1 MKLYNLLSLRTL
13 KARPMRSILSMLS
26 IMIGVAGILALS
38 ISNEAAM
45 ASITA
50 LFEQSSGRSDLMI
63 TAASGDNGFSSNIL
77 RVVSNIAGVRSISPI
92 VKVNTAFPD
101 QQNEEALQVSFFNTA
116 QAGLLLFGIQPDLDL
131 IIRDYKITEG
141 RFLNPDSD
149 NLEIILVENL
159 ANDNEIQVGDRV
171 KLLSPNGLET
181 FKVVGLIAREGVG
194 QTNNGNFGVIHLLT
208 AQKVF
213 NRKDVFDQLDIM
225 LQDHIEGNRV
235 EEKRLEIQKRI
246 GTDHAVTYPAGQGQ
260 RMSQML
266 SNYQIGLNF
275 LSAIALFVGAFLIY
289 NAFTMTV
296 VERTYEYG
304 MLRTIGMSKRQVT
317 STVLFDSV
325 LLGLVGSLLGVAVG
339 ILGARGLASLMGN
352 LLGTDL
358 VGTMSVPIG
367 SLFMSLVIGM
377 GVTVVSA
384 LLPAIKAGKISPIAA
399 LRIRGLKKEGFFS
412 KWGGL
417 IGAALLLISTVLL
430 IWNPIPD
437 DPLFRVGSM
446 TVFLMFTGVTLI
458 IPATLQWWQKATQT
472 IMKKV
477 YGNSG
482 LIGNRNLERSKSRT
496 TLTVTALLVGVAMIL
511 IVRAMTSSFAADL
524 KVWINAYMGGDLYVS
539 SSVPLRSELARQL
552 GSIDGV
558 EAATPVHYQSVEL
571 QLPNNTQ
578 ENLTY
583 MAVDPATYTR
593 VTSFVFSGDE
603 TNAEQAL
610 SQLNAGG
617 TVFVSSVLS
626 EKFGYRAG
634 DQIVLKTP
642 SGLRSFDIG
651 GVVVD
656 FYNQGLVITGNW
668 QDMRRYFR
676 ANEVS
681 TILIKVQDEQTIS
694 NVQSTID
701 ALYGKRYQ
709 LSIEAN
715 TAVKERIFNLMD
727 QAFIMFDMMAVLA
740 VIVASLG
747 IVNTLTM
754 NVMER
759 TREIGMLRA
768 IGMTQQ
774 QVRQMILAEA
784 GLMGIMGGLL
794 GLVFGIFLSRI
805 FLFGMTAMSGYKIDL
820 VIPIAGIITGLIVSL
835 VISQLAALQPAKRA
849 ATINILD
856 AIHYE

>member
-13 KARPMRSILSMLS
+13 KSRPMRSILSMLS

>member
-116 QAGLLLFGIQPDLDL
+116 KAGLLLFGIQPDLDL

-159 ANDNEIQVGDRV
+159 ANDNKIQVGDRV

-225 LQDHIEGNRV
+225 LQDQIEGNRV

>member
-1 MKLYNLLSLRTL
+1 
-13 KARPMRSILSMLS
+13 
-26 IMIGVAGILALS
+26 
-38 ISNEAAM
+38 
-45 ASITA
+45 
-50 LFEQSSGRSDLMI
+50 
-63 TAASGDNGFSSNIL
+63 
-77 RVVSNIAGVRSISPI
+77 
-92 VKVNTAFPD
+92 
-101 QQNEEALQVSFFNTA
+101 
-116 QAGLLLFGIQPDLDL
+116 
-131 IIRDYKITEG
+131 
-141 RFLNPDSD
+141 
-149 NLEIILVENL
+149 
-159 ANDNEIQVGDRV
+159 
-171 KLLSPNGLET
+171 
-181 FKVVGLIAREGVG
+181 
-194 QTNNGNFGVIHLLT
+194 
-208 AQKVF
+208 
-213 NRKDVFDQLDIM
+213 
-225 LQDHIEGNRV
+225 
-235 EEKRLEIQKRI
+235 
-246 GTDHAVTYPAGQGQ
+246 
-260 RMSQML
+260 
-266 SNYQIGLNF
+266 
-275 LSAIALFVGAFLIY
+275 
-289 NAFTMTV
+289 
-296 VERTYEYG
+296 
-304 MLRTIGMSKRQVT
+304 
-317 STVLFDSV
+317 
-325 LLGLVGSLLGVAVG
+325 
-339 ILGARGLASLMGN
+339 
-352 LLGTDL
+352 
-358 VGTMSVPIG
+358 
-367 SLFMSLVIGM
+367 
-377 GVTVVSA
+377 
-384 LLPAIKAGKISPIAA
+384 
-399 LRIRGLKKEGFFS
+399 
-412 KWGGL
+412 
-417 IGAALLLISTVLL
+417 
-430 IWNPIPD
+430 
-437 DPLFRVGSM
+437 
-446 TVFLMFTGVTLI
+446 
-458 IPATLQWWQKATQT
+458 
-472 IMKKV
+472 MKKV

-668 QDMRRYFR
+668 QDMRRYCR

-681 TILIKVQDEQTIS
+681 TILIKVQNEQTIS

>member
-50 LFEQSSGRSDLMI
+50 LFEQSSGRSDLMV
-63 TAASGDNGFSSNIL
+63 TAASGDNGFSANIV
-77 RVVSNIAGVRSISPI
+77 RVVSNIAGVGSLSPI

-101 QQNEEALQVSFFNTA
+101 QQNEEALQVSFFSTA
-116 QAGLLLFGIQPDLDL
+116 QAGLLLYGIQPGLDL
-131 IIRDYKITEG
+131 SIRDYKITEG

-149 NLEIILVENL
+149 SFEIVLVENL
-159 ANDNEIQVGDRV
+159 ANDKELKVGDRL

-181 FKVVGLIAREGVG
+181 FRVVGLIAREGIG
-194 QTNNGNFGVIHLLT
+194 QTNNGSFGVIHLST

-213 NRKDVFDQLDIM
+213 NRRDVFDQLDIM
-225 LQDHIEGNRV
+225 LQDNIEGNRV

-246 GTDHAVTYPAGQGQ
+246 GADYAVTYPAGQGQ

-304 MLRTIGMSKRQVT
+304 MLRTIGMTKRQVT
-317 STVLFDSV
+317 SIVLFDSI
-325 LLGLVGSLLGVAVG
+325 LLGLAGSLLGMAAG

-358 VGTMSVPIG
+358 VGTMRVPIG
-367 SLFMSLVIGM
+367 SLFFSLFIGI

-384 LLPAIKAGKISPIAA
+384 LIPAIKAGKISPIAA

-417 IGAALLLISTVLL
+417 LGAALLLISTVLL

-437 DPLFRVGSM
+437 DPLFRVGSI

-458 IPATLQWWQKATQT
+458 IPATLPWWQKATQT
-472 IMKKV
+472 LMKKV

-524 KVWINAYMGGDLYVS
+524 KIWINAYMGGDLYVS

-552 GSIDGV
+552 GNIDGV
-558 EAATPVHYQSVEL
+558 KAATPVHYQAVEL
-571 QLPNNTQ
+571 LLPDNSQ
-578 ENLTY
+578 ENLTF

-603 TNAEQAL
+603 TNADQAL
-610 SQLNAGG
+610 AKLNAGG

-626 EKFGYRAG
+626 EKFGYQAG
-634 DQIVLKTP
+634 DQIILKTP
-642 SGLRSFDIG
+642 SGLRSFDVG

-676 ANEVS
+676 VNEVS
-681 TILIKVQDEQTIS
+681 TILIKVQDGQTIS
-694 NVQSTID
+694 DVQSNID
-701 ALYGKRYQ
+701 DLYGKRYQ

-715 TAVKERIFNLMD
+715 TAVKERIFNLLD
-727 QAFIMFDMMAVLA
+727 QAFMMFDMMAVLA

-768 IGMTQQ
+768 IGMTQP

-784 GLMGIMGGLL
+784 GLMGIMGGLI
-794 GLVFGIFLSRI
+794 GLIFGVLLTRI
-805 FLFGMTAMSGYKIDL
+805 FLFGMTAMSGYKIAL
-820 VIPIAGIITGLIVSL
+820 VIPIAGVITGLIVAL

-849 ATINILD
+849 TTINILD

>member
-13 KARPMRSILSMLS
+13 KSRPMRSILSMLS

-668 QDMRRYFR
+668 QDMRRYCR

>member
-1 MKLYNLLSLRTL
+1 LKLYNLLSLRTL
-13 KARPMRSILSMLS
+13 KSRPMRSILSMLS

>member
-1 MKLYNLLSLRTL
+1 
-13 KARPMRSILSMLS
+13 MRSILSMLS

-634 DQIVLKTP
+634 NQIVLKTP

>member
-1 MKLYNLLSLRTL
+1 
-13 KARPMRSILSMLS
+13 MRSILSMLS

-225 LQDHIEGNRV
+225 LQDQIEGNRV

-603 TNAEQAL
+603 TNAVQAL

>member
-1 MKLYNLLSLRTL
+1 
-13 KARPMRSILSMLS
+13 MRSILSMLS

-101 QQNEEALQVSFFNTA
+101 QQNEEALQVSFFTTA
-116 QAGLLLFGIQPDLDL
+116 KAGLLLFGIQPDLDL

-159 ANDNEIQVGDRV
+159 ANDNKIQVGDRV

-358 VGTMSVPIG
+358 VGTMNVPIG

>member
-1 MKLYNLLSLRTL
+1 
-13 KARPMRSILSMLS
+13 MRSILSMLS

-116 QAGLLLFGIQPDLDL
+116 KAGLLLFGIQPDLDL

-358 VGTMSVPIG
+358 VGTMNVPIG

>member
-1 MKLYNLLSLRTL
+1 
-13 KARPMRSILSMLS
+13 MRSILSMLS

>member
-1 MKLYNLLSLRTL
+1 
-13 KARPMRSILSMLS
+13 MRSILSMLS

-159 ANDNEIQVGDRV
+159 ANDNKIQVGDRV